1 MSYNANR
8 YNLWQPFFKMAENEM
23 ATVSNTYTCRPIIIL
38 ISENQI
44 YILLIFSDMFDCIST
59 VCLNCFKI
67 KESSFCIL
75 SFKTE

>member
-1 MSYNANR
+1 
-8 YNLWQPFFKMAENEM
+8 MAI
-23 ATVSNTYTCRPIIIL
+23 VPNTYTCRPIIIL

-44 YILLIFSDMFDCIST
+44 YILFIFSDMFDCIST

>member
-8 YNLWQPFFKMAENEM
+8 YNLWQPFFKMAANEM

-44 YILLIFSDMFDCIST
+44 YILFIFSDMFDCILT

>member
-8 YNLWQPFFKMAENEM
+8 YNLWQPFFKMAANEM
-23 ATVSNTYTCRPIIIL
+23 ATVSNTYTCRLIIIL

-44 YILLIFSDMFDCIST
+44 YILFIFSDMFDCILT